1 MFGENSRKEYLCK
14 KNRVMFKKIQKFW
27 WFHFRNPVVR
37 QGEAGGFC
45 WVFRRFWL
53 EISTKSGNFTARFT
67 ADEHPFGYL
76 VAGKDDSNVHG
87 FAYVLYTV
95 GKLLTT
101 DQGFVNDIHRAIQ
114 KYNQRLNKKAAS
126 GVVEDETE
134 EKIALETEKQIQEI
148 VDMPKKERRKYERGV
163 DGRFKA
169 AVKEAAKNEA

>member
-1 MFGENSRKEYLCK
+1 MK
-14 KNRVMFKKIQKFW
+14 KFLKWW
-27 WFHFRNPVVR
+27 WFTVKNPVIR
-37 QGEAGGFC
+37 KGEVGGFR

-53 EISTKSGNFTARFT
+53 EISTKSGNFTVKFT
-67 ADEHPFGYL
+67 ADENPFGYL

-87 FAYVLYTV
+87 FAYVMYTV

-134 EKIALETEKQIQEI
+134 EKVAVEEVKKVQDYVEKS
-148 VDMPKKERRKYERGV
+148 PKERRKLER
-163 DGRFKA
+163 DANGRFKK
-169 AVKEAAKNEA
+169 AVARKEA

>member
-1 MFGENSRKEYLCK
+1 MK
-14 KNRVMFKKIQKFW
+14 KFLKWW
-27 WFHFRNPVVR
+27 WFTVKNPVIR
-37 QGEAGGFC
+37 KGEVGGFR

-53 EISTKSGNFTARFT
+53 EISTKSGNFTVKFT
-67 ADEHPFGYL
+67 ADENPYGYL

-87 FAYVLYTV
+87 FAYVMYMV

-134 EKIALETEKQIQEI
+134 EKVAVEEVKKVQDYVEKS
-148 VDMPKKERRKYERGV
+148 PKERRKLER
-163 DGRFKA
+163 DANGRFKK
-169 AVKEAAKNEA
+169 AVARDLPEKKA